1 MEDFLAEWQRL
12 LAWERDLQAES
23 RELAERLGLAPP
35 GLAADAAA
43 LSLADGPGP
52 AEWRLLLGAGREK
65 AMESRPTEGRKSGP
79 MLSKRQTEIGRASC
93 RERVFCWV

>member
-52 AEWRLLLGAGREK
+52 AESERSGGGDRVSEPGGGLHPPASGPDQPRAGAG
-65 AMESRPTEGRKSGP
+65 
-79 MLSKRQTEIGRASC
+79 L
-93 RERVFCWV
+93 

>member
-52 AEWRLLLGAGREK
+52 AEWRPGGKRQWKAGRQMGEK
-65 AMESRPTEGRKSGP
+65 AAR
-79 MLSKRQTEIGRASC
+79 C
-93 RERVFCWV
+93 

>member
-35 GLAADAAA
+35 GWL
-43 LSLADGPGP
+43 
-52 AEWRLLLGAGREK
+52 RMR
-65 AMESRPTEGRKSGP
+65 RR
-79 MLSKRQTEIGRASC
+79 
-93 RERVFCWV
+93 